1 MIVNY
6 DTLIPAIYKKCQE
19 AEASGEDW
27 KFLENKTI
35 WAIFDSELKT
45 AFDATVLD
53 LGGHNSSLY
62 AGFTLHEISLK
73 EDRQSQLL
81 YESIK
86 ERTQMALRYLIK
98 DIRKGL
104 IENKSYEQIKADVLK
119 APVYF
124 YVLDV
129 IIQNSLISYCHV
141 CGNRKSYFMKDG
153 VISSGSKITP
163 DSPYWAGLDSYYHI
177 MLKNEKE
184 GETCPYPHGI
194 NEFVQYMDVKSNYLV
209 FDNDMSN
216 IIKIDPMESIDY
228 VTERS
233 GYYNN
238 INSDI
243 GAMYDQELCL
253 SKGLLKVQ
261 VGNSSPIVAY
271 NAATGVILASDPIA
285 WKTKKHYKFPFDV
298 SGFRA
303 KGDICTD
310 VWTVQAVDS
319 IVFEDEAKEDG
330 ISLKQAAERHGF
342 LVTVKPGKYKVTNY
356 NGNGPVFFA
365 MERVE

>member
-1 MIVNY
+1 MIINY
-6 DTLIPAIYKKCQE
+6 PVLIKAIYEKCQVV
-19 AEASGEDW
+19 EASVEAW
-27 KFLENKTI
+27 ELVEKTI
-35 WAIFDSELKT
+35 ISSIFDDELKV

-62 AGFTLHEISLK
+62 AGFTLHEISLR
-73 EDRQSQLL
+73 EDRQSQSL
-81 YESIK
+81 YKSIK

-104 IENKSYEQIKADVLK
+104 VGSKTYEQIEADVLK

-163 DSPYWAGLDSYYHI
+163 DSPYWAGLDDYYHI

-194 NEFVQYMDVKSNYLV
+194 SEFVQYMDIKSNYLV
-209 FDNDMSN
+209 FDNTMKN
-216 IIKIDPMESIDY
+216 VINVDPMESIDY
-228 VTERS
+228 ITEKS
-233 GYYNN
+233 GFYNDM
-238 INSDI
+238 NSAV
-243 GAMYDQELCL
+243 GSMYEQEFCL
-253 SKGLLKVQ
+253 QKGLLKVQ

-271 NAATGVILASDPIA
+271 NAATGDILASDPIA
-285 WKTKKHYKFPFDV
+285 WKSKKQYTFPFDV
-298 SGFRA
+298 AGFRA

-319 IVFEDEAKEDG
+319 ILFEDEAKEKG
-330 ISLKQAAERHGF
+330 ITLKEVAKQYGF
-342 LVTVKPGKYKVTNY
+342 LVPVKPGKYKVTNY
-356 NGNGPVFFA
+356 NRNGPVFFS